1 MLRLLKAGLLLIS
14 ITAAGYGFQQWQMS
28 LRADRPLL
36 PLTFA
41 HLDHRTVS
49 CVACH
54 HNFIDDTGQ
63 GLCFDCHKT
72 DPAVNALIEDQF
84 HTLCRDCHL
93 ERQSLGEDGG
103 PARQCIDC
111 HTADDAP

>member
-1 MLRLLKAGLLLIS
+1 MRRLLIFSALMTAL
-14 ITAAGYGFQQWQMS
+14 AAGGWSLHQLQHR
-28 LRADRPLL
+28 LRAERPML

-41 HLDHRTVS
+41 HLDHQPVS

-63 GLCFDCHKT
+63 GLCLDCHKR
-72 DPAVNALIEDQF
+72 DPEVNALIEQQF

-93 ERQSLGEDGG
+93 EKQRLGEDSG
-103 PARQCIDC
+103 PVRRCVDC
-111 HTADDAP
+111 HTADAAP

>member
-1 MLRLLKAGLLLIS
+1 MRRLLIAAVLIAVS
-14 ITAAGYGFQQWQMS
+14 GGAGYGYQQWQLS
-28 LRADRPLL
+28 LRAERPML

-41 HLDHRTVS
+41 HLDHRPVN

-72 DPAVNALIEDQF
+72 DSEVNALIEDQF
-84 HTLCRDCHL
+84 HTLCRGCHV
-93 ERQSLGEDGG
+93 EKQRLGEDGG
-103 PARQCIDC
+103 PTRQCIDC
-111 HTADDAP
+111 HTTDEAP